1 MPQHNVIFKSR
12 KMSMK
17 YKNSSFLSG
26 IKDISSF
33 CITLY
38 FSLSLFPFLPIYSN
52 KRLLAPKD
60 YSVKSL
66 NESQCYKKRVLTVS
80 LAVWAVFSRFFKPPF
95 AVQPLERIE
104 DLAPGDLLV
113 FDRNAQNR
121 FDGCILCLWR
131 SEGVL
136 SVVRVVKQEKPPHRL
151 QFSKMSSLKPGAS
164 VLRFRPDD
172 CLLPVETIHLAEKFA
187 EDQAWLLKGD
197 YSEACRL
204 FASWCRTGR
213 MTKTVHSSF
222 PLLPG
227 IFLLILLLISPQF
240 HLPSSMLTSVLRG
253 LSLI

>member
-80 LAVWAVFSRFFKPPF
+80 LAVWAVFAR
-95 AVQPLERIE
+95 
-104 DLAPGDLLV
+104 
-113 FDRNAQNR
+113 
-121 FDGCILCLWR
+121 
-131 SEGVL
+131 
-136 SVVRVVKQEKPPHRL
+136 
-151 QFSKMSSLKPGAS
+151 
-164 VLRFRPDD
+164 
-172 CLLPVETIHLAEKFA
+172 LPVRPPLPPPAPLVVPLGSADSI
-187 EDQAWLLKGD
+187 LK
-197 YSEACRL
+197 
-204 FASWCRTGR
+204 
-213 MTKTVHSSF
+213 KN
-222 PLLPG
+222 
-227 IFLLILLLISPQF
+227 LLILGTN
-240 HLPSSMLTSVLRG
+240 HHKNAN
-253 LSLI
+253 